1 MSNVFRHLGAN
12 IFALDARATRHG
24 AFVSVYLGLPPE
36 LDLAAAR
43 DIVQR
48 SFRCRGPR
56 APAIPS
62 GTGQRRVERRV

>member
-12 IFALDARATRHG
+12 ILALDARATRHG

-48 SFRCRGPR
+48 SCR
-56 APAIPS
+56 
-62 GTGQRRVERRV
+62 